1 MIDTKDRI
9 LDAAERLF
17 GEQGYAA
24 TSLRHII
31 ADAGVNLAAIH
42 YHFGSKEE
50 LLGEVIMRNAAP
62 VNETRLAMLDRFDAE
77 ASPAPAP
84 VEQVLEAFL
93 APMAEVAACHPQF
106 VKVMGR
112 MHAEGLMPTIIR
124 RHFHTVVERFHQALR
139 RALPELPE
147 DELMWRVHFMTG
159 AMAHA
164 TCAKPVFEPPGYA
177 TEDMRRRLERLVAFL
192 SGGFRAPAL
201 APEQA
206 EVTQ

>member
-1 MIDTKDRI
+1 MIDTKEKI

-50 LLGEVIMRNAAP
+50 LLGEVIMRKAGP

-77 ASPAPAP
+77 ASPAAAP
-84 VEQVLEAFL
+84 VERVLEAFL

-106 VKVMGR
+106 VKLMGR
-112 MHAEGLMPTIIR
+112 MHAEGLMPTIIG
-124 RHFHTVVERFHQALR
+124 RHFQPMVDRFHAALR
-139 RALPELPE
+139 RALPDLPE
-147 DELMWRVHFMTG
+147 DELIWRVHFMTG

-177 TEDMRRRLERLVAFL
+177 SEDIRRRLMRLVVFL

-201 APEQA
+201 ASE
-206 EVTQ
+206 EVEVSK